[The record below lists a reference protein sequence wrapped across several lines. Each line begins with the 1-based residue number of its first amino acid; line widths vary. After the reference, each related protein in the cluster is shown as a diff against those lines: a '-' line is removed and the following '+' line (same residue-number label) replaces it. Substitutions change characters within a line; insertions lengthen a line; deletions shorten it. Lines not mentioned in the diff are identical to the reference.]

1 MQQYGFPKLHFFF
14 QIFEYYQNY
23 RGFLGFQ
30 EFWHLEYIINVFGYH
45 FFDFHQVFPLD
56 FGFLDTYPNNISL
69 GVYYVKEIDPEE
81 NNVSVLKRL
90 HLSTTSDLF
99 IQSMSKQLQYSMYS
113 KKKYYPWPLL
123 SVVLAVCWANTVLK
137 GASRWGTLFFTL

>member
-1 MQQYGFPKLHFFF
+1 MQQYGFPKLHFFQDF
-14 QIFEYYQNY
+14 RVLPKISGVF
-23 RGFLGFQ
+23 RVLGILASGIHHKCVRVPLFLFSSGFL
-30 EFWHLEYIINVFGYH
+30 
-45 FFDFHQVFPLD
+45 LD
-56 FGFLDTYPNNISL
+56 FGFLGTYPNNTSL

-123 SVVLAVCWANTVLK
+123 AVVLAVCWANTVLK
-137 GASRWGTLFFTL
+137 GASTQFYY